1 MDLTV
6 KDAARLL
13 NSSENTIYRWLR
25 DGTLPSYR
33 VNEKYRLNR
42 VELLEWATA
51 RGMKVSP
58 DIFHEE
64 EEPVP
69 EKLLADAVRRGG
81 VIYDLPGTD
90 KRTVLRAVCDQ
101 IALPA
106 SVNRDELFNVLLA
119 REALGSTGIGNGIAI
134 PHPRGPIIL
143 GVKEPEVS
151 VVFLKQ
157 PIDFGALDGK
167 PVGTLFVII
176 STTVRLHLKLLSHLM
191 YALQDLQFRA
201 ILARRAKQEQIVAM
215 LDEVGARLKEVRPQ
229 GATQ

>member
-13 NSSENTIYRWLR
+13 NSSEDTIYRWIR
-25 DGTLPSYR
+25 DGTLPSYQ

-42 VELLEWATA
+42 VELLEWATS
-51 RGMKVSP
+51 RGRKVSP
-58 DIFHEE
+58 EIFHDEE
-64 EEPVP
+64 AAVP
-69 EKLLADAVRRGG
+69 DKLLADAVRRGG
-81 VIYDLPGTD
+81 VMYDLEATD
-90 KRTVLRAVCDQ
+90 KRTALRAVCDR

-106 SVNRDELFNVLLA
+106 NVNRDELFNVLLA

-157 PIDFGALDGK
+157 PIDFGAVDGT
-167 PVGTLFVII
+167 PVGTLVVII

-191 YALQDLQFRA
+191 YA
-201 ILARRAKQEQIVAM
+201 I
-215 LDEVGARLKEVRPQ
+215 
-229 GATQ
+229 